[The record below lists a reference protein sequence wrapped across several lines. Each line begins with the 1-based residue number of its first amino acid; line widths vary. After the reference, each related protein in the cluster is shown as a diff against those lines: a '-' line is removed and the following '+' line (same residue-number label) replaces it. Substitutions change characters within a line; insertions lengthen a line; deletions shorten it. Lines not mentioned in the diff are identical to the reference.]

1 MSHLVWSQAG
11 KHRPCGTDSP
21 TLPYSHHHTTPH
33 MCRTAKGTQNPP
45 PNPEPQQRIAAGLT
59 CLPASAEVVVSV
71 QPTLGQSTMIPI
83 DKASAGLETVQL
95 PTSLQAGDL
104 PPIGLS
110 LRKSESLLDLVN
122 QHLACVQG

>member
-1 MSHLVWSQAG
+1 M
-11 KHRPCGTDSP
+11 
-21 TLPYSHHHTTPH
+21 
-33 MCRTAKGTQNPP
+33 
-45 PNPEPQQRIAAGLT
+45 
-59 CLPASAEVVVSV
+59 SV
-71 QPTLGQSTMIPI
+71 QPTPGQSTMIPI